1 MSTGQIISKDSSN
14 SAAKISVD
22 GTHQLH
28 QIISG
33 IAKTDS
39 VLKSG
44 DTTAI
49 ADSGKTASD
58 SASAVATFRFVDEEN
73 TDLTANEIS
82 FLPSSS
88 YLGSHVLNVHSRSPV
103 SYSKPVPDWYAIVLL
118 VLIAGITV
126 IKVFYHSIFRQM
138 ISALYNF
145 AVTNQVVRDE
155 NMLVQRAS
163 ILLNAI
169 FYGGAG
175 LFLYWVSMKLSWNNP
190 IINHGL
196 LRFFFFAFVTAVFFS
211 VKMLLLK
218 FIGWVFGIDKQI
230 SVYVF
235 SIFLANNAIG
245 VVLVATAAAMA
256 YLTEFSF
263 VNYLWLVLA
272 TVATAFLYLF
282 YRAILISRSIPGF
295 RLYYLFLYFCT
306 LEIVP
311 LILIIK
317 LTIW

>member
-1 MSTGQIISKDSSN
+1 MSAGQIIRRDSN
-14 SAAKISVD
+14 NTGVTAGSANHV
-22 GTHQLH
+22 H
-28 QIISG
+28 QIISELTK
-33 IAKTDS
+33 ADS
-39 VLKSG
+39 VGVTDNTL
-44 DTTAI
+44 AV
-49 ADSGKTASD
+49 ADSGSAMND
-58 SASAVATFRFVDEEN
+58 SVAKVAAFRFVDEEN
-73 TDLTANEIS
+73 TDLTSTDIS
-82 FLPSSS
+82 FLPASS
-88 YLGSHVLNVHSRSPV
+88 YLGNQSLSVQSGSPV
-103 SYSKPVPDWYAIVLL
+103 SFNKQVPDWYATTIFL
-118 VLIAGITV
+118 LIAGITV

-138 ISALYNF
+138 INALYNF

-175 LFLYWVSMKLSWNNP
+175 LFLYWVSVKLSWSNP
-190 IINHGL
+190 LINHGL
-196 LRFFFFAFVTAVFFS
+196 LRFLFFAFVTAVFFS

-218 FIGWVFGIDKQI
+218 FIGWIFGIDKQI
-230 SVYVF
+230 AVYVF

-245 VVLVATAAAMA
+245 VVLVIAAAAMA
-256 YLTEFSF
+256 YLTEIAF

-272 TVATAFLYLF
+272 SVIIAFFYLF
-282 YRAILISRSIPGF
+282 YRAILISRTIPGF